1 MGYESRVIIGRK
13 LAEDCVEKIAELNLS
28 KMGEGFL
35 SLFDREYKV
44 DFYDFY
50 NGDNKVEEDRYGKP
64 LTYAPFNRVYKYCLD
79 TAQRDNYRRLHMLLA
94 VLNVVRQCWDDYEDF
109 VIIHYG
115 Y

>member
-28 KMGEGFL
+28 KMDGDFL
-35 SLFDREYKV
+35 NLFDVEYEV
-44 DFYDFY
+44 AFYDFY
-50 NGDNKVEEDRYGKP
+50 DGDNRVEKDRYGKP
-64 LTYAPFNRVYKYCLD
+64 LTYAPFNKVYKYCLD
-79 TAQRDNYRRLHMLLA
+79 TVQRDNYRRLQMLLA
-94 VLNVVRQCWDDYEDF
+94 VLNVVRQCWHDYENF